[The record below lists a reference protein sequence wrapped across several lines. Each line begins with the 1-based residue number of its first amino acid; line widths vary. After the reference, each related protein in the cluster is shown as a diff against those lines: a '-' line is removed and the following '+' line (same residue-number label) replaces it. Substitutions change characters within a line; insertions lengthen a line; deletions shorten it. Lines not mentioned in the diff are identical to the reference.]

1 MLGNKIAA
9 QEAFRMDLILTSPK
23 QDAEEEY
30 LISGKIFN
38 SILSTECYFNL
49 NVKLIIIKYLNN
61 MAKGKAMINH
71 FLRQEF

>member
-49 NVKLIIIKYLNN
+49 NVKLIIIKDLNN
-61 MAKGKAMINH
+61 IAKGKAMINH